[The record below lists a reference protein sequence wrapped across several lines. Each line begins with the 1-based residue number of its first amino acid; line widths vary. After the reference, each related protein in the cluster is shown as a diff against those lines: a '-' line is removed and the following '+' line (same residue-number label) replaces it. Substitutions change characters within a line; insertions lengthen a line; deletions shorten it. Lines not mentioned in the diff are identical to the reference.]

1 MPGQR
6 DAHRRDHTGIQ
17 ASGEFSW
24 IRARVRQRFWEPHL
38 LTVLFLSHS
47 GVIGSGLCVFSRFP
61 ILDTLLY
68 QYSLNGYPYMVS
80 EVGGTVGVHRASV
93 ALTCPS
99 SPWAAPAWGLVLWQ
113 VRRSCRY
120 EDLRDHLQCLR
131 HPSPRRVLPGQGRLP
146 APPPGAGLGAG
157 TVHPVSSCTCPP
169 AGPQD
174 VCSHPCPWGLHCR
187 ELPFAPAPV
196 RNKAEE
202 HWAGPSRCS
211 LVPGRAGKDSHPCAH
226 RHTSK
231 AADVVLLGGD
241 LNMHPEDVGIRLLRG
256 WTGLRDAFAEA
267 MRFEGC
273 KNGCTLVPDNCFT
286 DKSEMLPFPLG
297 IRIDYILYK
306 AISSFTVKCEE
317 LKTTTGPAPGMA
329 IPFSDHEAVMAT
341 LHIQR
346 QGQPA
351 GATLGTAG
359 KLRGCCQHPLC
370 AGGWWMD
377 CWSWIQF
384 FGDIHCV
391 LGGWWMDC
399 WSWIQFFGDIS
410 PCGGLQSGGD
420 GEKGMGVVWG
430 GVGMVYGG
438 PSMLRAPVPA
448 DLALADVV
456 TEARTE
462 VGVGLRA
469 AQRQRY
475 SWGRMA
481 VLALLLLLLQ
491 AAAALGTLA
500 GLGAE
505 QPFPKL
511 SFCLL
516 AFLSLAILVVA
527 TGLHIF
533 HTMEVK
539 MLHGTEDQMWMAL
552 RALQERPSEG

>member
-1 MPGQR
+1 MEGEPTLR
-6 DAHRRDHTGIQ
+6 LRVFDLNCWAIRYLSKRRQERIWLIGDKLRQEGFDLVLLQ
-17 ASGEFSW
+17 EVWSEQDYSDLKAKLASCYPFSHYF
-24 IRARVRQRFWEPHL
+24 R
-38 LTVLFLSHS
+38 S
-47 GVIGSGLCVFSRFP
+47 GVIGSGLCIFSRFP

-68 QYSLNGYPYMVS
+68 QYSLNGYPYMLQHGDWFCGKS
-80 EVGGTVGVHRASV
+80 VGS
-93 ALTCPS
+93 
-99 SPWAAPAWGLVLWQ
+99 
-113 VRRSCRY
+113 
-120 EDLRDHLQCLR
+120 
-131 HPSPRRVLPGQGRLP
+131 
-146 APPPGAGLGAG
+146 LGAG
-157 TVHPVSSCTCPP
+157 QVLVWESQPLCFL
-169 AGPQD
+169 Q
-174 VCSHPCPWGLHCR
+174 LHAEYCR
-187 ELPFAPAPV
+187 DKDAYLPHRLVQAWELAQFI
-196 RNKAEE
+196 
-202 HWAGPSRCS
+202 
-211 LVPGRAGKDSHPCAH
+211 

-267 MRFEGC
+267 TRFEGC

-351 GATLGTAG
+351 GATLGTA
-359 KLRGCCQHPLC
+359 
-370 AGGWWMD
+370 
-377 CWSWIQF
+377 
-384 FGDIHCV
+384 
-391 LGGWWMDC
+391 
-399 WSWIQFFGDIS
+399 
-410 PCGGLQSGGD
+410 
-420 GEKGMGVVWG
+420 
-430 GVGMVYGG
+430 
-438 PSMLRAPVPA
+438 

-475 SWGRMA
+475 FWGRMA

-516 AFLSLAILVVA
+516 AFLSLGVLILA
-527 TGLHIF
+527 TGLHVF

-552 RALQERPSEG
+552 RALQERP

>member
-1 MPGQR
+1 MEGEPTLR
-6 DAHRRDHTGIQ
+6 LRIFDLNCWAIRYLSKRRQ
-17 ASGEFSW
+17 E
-24 IRARVRQRFWEPHL
+24 RVRLIGDTLRQEGFDLVL
-38 LTVLFLSHS
+38 LQEVWSEQDYSDLRVKLAGCYPFSHYFRS

-68 QYSLNGYPYMVS
+68 QYSLNGYPYMLQHGDWF
-80 EVGGTVGVHRASV
+80 GGKSVGVSV
-93 ALTCPS
+93 GVT
-99 SPWAAPAWGLVLWQ
+99 APLL
-113 VRRSCRY
+113 S
-120 EDLRDHLQCLR
+120 LSLQ
-131 HPSPRRVLPGQGRLP
+131 
-146 APPPGAGLGAG
+146 
-157 TVHPVSSCTCPP
+157 
-169 AGPQD
+169 
-174 VCSHPCPWGLHCR
+174 LHAEYCR
-187 ELPFAPAPV
+187 EKDAYLPH
-196 RNKAEE
+196 R
-202 HWAGPSRCS
+202 
-211 LVPGRAGKDSHPCAH
+211 LVQAWELAQFI

-267 MRFEGC
+267 TRFEGC

-286 DKSEMLPFPLG
+286 DKSELLPFPLG

-317 LKTTTGPAPGMA
+317 LKTTTGPALGTD

-346 QGQPA
+346 RGQLV
-351 GATLGTAG
+351 GATLGTA
-359 KLRGCCQHPLC
+359 
-370 AGGWWMD
+370 D
-377 CWSWIQF
+377 
-384 FGDIHCV
+384 
-391 LGGWWMDC
+391 
-399 WSWIQFFGDIS
+399 
-410 PCGGLQSGGD
+410 
-420 GEKGMGVVWG
+420 
-430 GVGMVYGG
+430 
-438 PSMLRAPVPA
+438 
-448 DLALADVV
+448 LADVM
-456 TEARTE
+456 TEARAE

-469 AQRQRY
+469 AQQQRY
-475 SWGRMA
+475 SSGRMA

-516 AFLSLAILVVA
+516 AFLALGVLVLA
-527 TGLHIF
+527 TGLHLF

-552 RALQERPSEG
+552 RALQERP

>member
-1 MPGQR
+1 MEGEPTLR
-6 DAHRRDHTGIQ
+6 LRIFDLNCWAIRYLSKRRQ
-17 ASGEFSW
+17 E
-24 IRARVRQRFWEPHL
+24 RVRLIGDKLCQEGFDLVL
-38 LTVLFLSHS
+38 LQEVWSEQDYSDLKAKLAGCYPFSHYFRS

-68 QYSLNGYPYMVS
+68 QYSLNGYPYMLQH
-80 EVGGTVGVHRASV
+80 GDWFCGKSV
-93 ALTCPS
+93 
-99 SPWAAPAWGLVLWQ
+99 GLVIMKISGIIFNVYVTHLHAEY
-113 VRRSCRY
+113 CRDKDAY
-120 EDLRDHLQCLR
+120 
-131 HPSPRRVLPGQGRLP
+131 LPHRLVQ
-146 APPPGAGLGAG
+146 A
-157 TVHPVSSCTCPP
+157 
-169 AGPQD
+169 
-174 VCSHPCPWGLHCR
+174 W
-187 ELPFAPAPV
+187 ELAQFI
-196 RNKAEE
+196 
-202 HWAGPSRCS
+202 
-211 LVPGRAGKDSHPCAH
+211 

-241 LNMHPEDVGIRLLRG
+241 LNMHPEDVGIQLLRG

-267 MRFEGC
+267 TRFEGC

-351 GATLGTAG
+351 GATLGTA
-359 KLRGCCQHPLC
+359 
-370 AGGWWMD
+370 
-377 CWSWIQF
+377 
-384 FGDIHCV
+384 
-391 LGGWWMDC
+391 
-399 WSWIQFFGDIS
+399 
-410 PCGGLQSGGD
+410 
-420 GEKGMGVVWG
+420 
-430 GVGMVYGG
+430 
-438 PSMLRAPVPA
+438 

-469 AQRQRY
+469 AQQQRY

-500 GLGAE
+500 GLGVE

-516 AFLSLAILVVA
+516 AFLSLGVLILA
-527 TGLHIF
+527 TGLHMF

-552 RALQERPSEG
+552 RTLQERPSEG

>member
-1 MPGQR
+1 MEGEPTLR
-6 DAHRRDHTGIQ
+6 LRIFDLNCWAIRYLSKRRQ
-17 ASGEFSW
+17 E
-24 IRARVRQRFWEPHL
+24 RVRLIGDTLCQESFDLVL
-38 LTVLFLSHS
+38 LQEVWSEQDYNDLKGKLAGCYPFSHYFRS

-68 QYSLNGYPYMVS
+68 QYSLNGYPYMLQHGDWFCGKS
-80 EVGGTVGVHRASV
+80 VGVGTGIMAPLLSHSLQLHAEYCRDKDAYLPHRLV
-93 ALTCPS
+93 Q
-99 SPWAAPAWGLVLWQ
+99 AW
-113 VRRSCRY
+113 
-120 EDLRDHLQCLR
+120 
-131 HPSPRRVLPGQGRLP
+131 
-146 APPPGAGLGAG
+146 
-157 TVHPVSSCTCPP
+157 
-169 AGPQD
+169 
-174 VCSHPCPWGLHCR
+174 
-187 ELPFAPAPV
+187 ELAQFI
-196 RNKAEE
+196 
-202 HWAGPSRCS
+202 
-211 LVPGRAGKDSHPCAH
+211 

-256 WTGLRDAFAEA
+256 WTGLQDAFAEA
-267 MRFEGC
+267 THFEGC

-286 DKSEMLPFPLG
+286 NKSEMLPFPLG

-306 AISSFTVKCEE
+306 AISTFTVKCEE
-317 LKTTTGPAPGMA
+317 LKTTTGPASGTD

-351 GATLGTAG
+351 CATLGT
-359 KLRGCCQHPLC
+359 
-370 AGGWWMD
+370 
-377 CWSWIQF
+377 
-384 FGDIHCV
+384 
-391 LGGWWMDC
+391 
-399 WSWIQFFGDIS
+399 
-410 PCGGLQSGGD
+410 
-420 GEKGMGVVWG
+420 
-430 GVGMVYGG
+430 
-438 PSMLRAPVPA
+438 A

-491 AAAALGTLA
+491 ATAALGTLA
-500 GLGAE
+500 GLGTE

-516 AFLSLAILVVA
+516 AFLALGVLVLATV
-527 TGLHIF
+527 LHLF

-539 MLHGTEDQMWMAL
+539 ILHGTEDQMWMAL
-552 RALQERPSEG
+552 RALKERP

>member
-1 MPGQR
+1 MEGDPTLCLR
-6 DAHRRDHTGIQ
+6 IFDLNCWAIRYLSKRRQ
-17 ASGEFSW
+17 E
-24 IRARVRQRFWEPHL
+24 RVRLIGDTLRQDGFDLVL
-38 LTVLFLSHS
+38 LQEVWSEQDYSDLRVKLAGCYPFSHYFRS

-68 QYSLNGYPYMVS
+68 QYSLNGYPYMLQHGDWFCGKS
-80 EVGGTVGVHRASV
+80 VGVSV
-93 ALTCPS
+93 GVT
-99 SPWAAPAWGLVLWQ
+99 APLL
-113 VRRSCRY
+113 S
-120 EDLRDHLQCLR
+120 LSLQ
-131 HPSPRRVLPGQGRLP
+131 
-146 APPPGAGLGAG
+146 
-157 TVHPVSSCTCPP
+157 
-169 AGPQD
+169 
-174 VCSHPCPWGLHCR
+174 LHAEYCR
-187 ELPFAPAPV
+187 EKDAYLPH
-196 RNKAEE
+196 R
-202 HWAGPSRCS
+202 
-211 LVPGRAGKDSHPCAH
+211 LVQAWELAQFI

-267 MRFEGC
+267 TRFEGC

-286 DKSEMLPFPLG
+286 DKSELLPFPLG

-317 LKTTTGPAPGMA
+317 LKTTTGPAAGTD

-346 QGQPA
+346 RGQPV

-359 KLRGCCQHPLC
+359 
-370 AGGWWMD
+370 
-377 CWSWIQF
+377 
-384 FGDIHCV
+384 
-391 LGGWWMDC
+391 
-399 WSWIQFFGDIS
+399 
-410 PCGGLQSGGD
+410 
-420 GEKGMGVVWG
+420 
-430 GVGMVYGG
+430 
-438 PSMLRAPVPA
+438 
-448 DLALADVV
+448 LADVV

-469 AQRQRY
+469 ARRQRY
-475 SWGRMA
+475 SSGRMA

-491 AAAALGTLA
+491 AVAALGTLA

-516 AFLSLAILVVA
+516 AFLALGVLVLAA
-527 TGLHIF
+527 GLHLF

-552 RALQERPSEG
+552 RALQERP